1 MGIFNKSK
9 KEEKKEKI
17 YYVKGFLPNIK
28 IYEAY
33 LVDEDDY
40 KYSIKNPLTGN
51 IDIVE
56 KSTASKNFSDAL
68 ILLNYTIQ
76 QELTRQIVN
85 IENILEEKE
94 KPHLCIADTPTFIT
108 TSNVPTKED
117 VENMI
122 EDKVKELSKKN
133 SKNRTKK
140 K

>member
-9 KEEKKEKI
+9 KEKKEKI
-17 YYVKGFLPNIK
+17 YYIKGFLPNIK

-56 KSTASKNFSDAL
+56 KSIASKNFSDAL

-76 QELTRQIVN
+76 QELTRQIEYIKDEV
-85 IENILEEKE
+85 EEKE
-94 KPHLCIADTPTFIT
+94 KPHLCINDTPPSII
-108 TSNVPTKED
+108 TSNILTKED

-122 EDKVKELSKKN
+122 EDRVKELSKKN
-133 SKNRTKK
+133 NKNRTKK

>member
-9 KEEKKEKI
+9 KEEKKERI

-33 LVDEDDY
+33 LVDEDNY

-76 QELTRQIVN
+76 QELNRQIVN
-85 IENILEEKE
+85 IENELEEKE
-94 KPHLCIADTPTFIT
+94 KLHLYISDTPPSIT
-108 TSNVPTKED
+108 TSNISTKED

-133 SKNRTKK
+133 NKSKTKK

>member
-33 LVDEDDY
+33 LVDEDSY

-76 QELTRQIVN
+76 QELNRQIVD
-85 IENILEEKE
+85 IENTLEEKE
-94 KPHLCIADTPTFIT
+94 KPHLCINDTPTFIT
-108 TSNVPTKED
+108 ANNIPTKED

-133 SKNRTKK
+133 NKNRTKK